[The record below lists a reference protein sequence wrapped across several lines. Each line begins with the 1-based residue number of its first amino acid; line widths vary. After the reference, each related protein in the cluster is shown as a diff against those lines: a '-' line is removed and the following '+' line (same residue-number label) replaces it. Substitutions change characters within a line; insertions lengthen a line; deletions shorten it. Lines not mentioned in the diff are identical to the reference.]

1 MATKRN
7 QIGTITEVVS
17 KRTGQKKF
25 RVVVFYKDKRGDV
38 HRPSDSTSTTRR
50 QAQRR
55 GAQMLADLEAND
67 GKNLDINIGDA
78 LQKHLPRTALHK
90 SDSTRFSL
98 QKLLKDEN
106 LCSIPLAELREA
118 DLHHYI
124 DVAKQQQVGGV
135 ASKSKSFHTLPL
147 AKKLVSE
154 GTVKRDVAA
163 LKNAVKTTCLIEGI
177 PYPWYDTKMALTAGD
192 AREYLVT
199 TKIVETLRDSCGY
212 EYGQQPKGVRQH
224 AFVMFIFSMETGMR
238 QGEVAMLNNEMIR
251 DDKRMAFLPT
261 GETKNRKSRSVPL
274 ITRAQE
280 ILSWLPERADGEPL
294 FGITDKQCKNNFG
307 RLVKA
312 AGYESSRYGGFTY
325 HDSRHAFCTNMVAD
339 GMNLFTLQHIL
350 GHSDPKQTS
359 RYHNPSDQM
368 RLDQMDE
375 LEQRR
380 KDREN
385 RMSSMTTTGRSA
397 MEAERQAVIEGSY
410 DLIKELAAA

>member
-1 MATKRN
+1 MATKRTG
-7 QIGTITEVVS
+7 IGTITEQIS
-17 KRTGQKKF
+17 KRTGKKTF
-25 RVVVFYKDKRGDV
+25 RVVIYYKDKKGKV
-38 HRPSDSTSTTRR
+38 HRPSDSTSKTYR

-55 GAQMLADLEAND
+55 GAQMLEDLEAND
-67 GKNLDINIGDA
+67 GKNLDYNIGNA
-78 LQKHLPRTALHK
+78 LQDHLPRTAQLK
-90 SDSTRFSL
+90 SSSTRESL
-98 QKLLKDEN
+98 NKLLRDEN
-106 LCSIPLAELREA
+106 LCRIPLAELREA

-124 DVAKQQQVGGV
+124 DVAKKQKVSGV
-135 ASKSKSFHTLPL
+135 AAKAKDFHTLPL
-147 AKKLVSE
+147 AKQLVSE

-163 LKNAVKTTCLIEGI
+163 LKNAVKTACLIEGI
-177 PYPWYDTKMALTAGD
+177 PYPWYDMKMALTAGD

-199 TKIVETLRDSCGY
+199 TKIVERLRDQCGY

-251 DDKRMAFLPT
+251 DDGRMAFLPT

-274 ITRAQE
+274 ITRARE
-280 ILSWLPERADGEPL
+280 ILSWLPERTDDETL
-294 FGITDKQCKNNFG
+294 FGITGEQCKNNFG

-312 AGYESSRYGGFTY
+312 AGYESSRYGGFTF

-350 GHSDPKQTS
+350 GHSDPKQTA

-380 KDREN
+380 KDRAK
-385 RMSSMTTTGRSA
+385 RMSNMTTTGRAA
-397 MEAERQAVIEGSY
+397 MEAERQAVIDGNS
-410 DLIKELAAA
+410 DVINELAA